1 LEDLVEGNGIMPI
14 ANDTSGCIFYWDSDL
29 GEWMAP
35 ATKKDTFKIGVA
47 YNVFIGKNPVNGVT
61 YVSPTP
67 NIVSLQGPL
76 AAAADKA
83 VEVGYNSGQYDTG
96 FVGNG
101 TLQET
106 EGWNLI
112 GNPFTTTYD
121 FQGQGLPSG
130 MSNSIAIWNAN
141 DGTGKYAYYSSGGGV
156 NGGTQYIAPFQGFF
170 VQTTNASSSDF
181 VFRKSQRT
189 VLASPNLFKN
199 GNNKVRL
206 TYENTVSRYSDELL
220 VEIEPMSTDSFEMEF
235 DSRKLRNGKGMPN
248 FFSYVDK
255 QQLAIQRAAE
265 FEGVKSFQLGIVD
278 TESNMM
284 KVSPNLDELDEDW
297 IAVLEDT
304 KNGERQILENHKK
317 YKYEFDARL
326 DKDRF
331 ILHLITARSEF
342 WRLDDPQS
350 KIKVWVHEELIR
362 VFLSESKMA
371 KVTLINS
378 AGKEVIIYQ
387 LKGERGVNDLII
399 PKVSTG
405 IYYVQVQTAQETI
418 TEKVIINQQF

>member
-1 LEDLVEGNGIMPI
+1 
-14 ANDTSGCIFYWDSDL
+14 
-29 GEWMAP
+29 
-35 ATKKDTFKIGVA
+35 
-47 YNVFIGKNPVNGVT
+47 
-61 YVSPTP
+61 
-67 NIVSLQGPL
+67 
-76 AAAADKA
+76 
-83 VEVGYNSGQYDTG
+83 
-96 FVGNG
+96 
-101 TLQET
+101 
-106 EGWNLI
+106 
-112 GNPFTTTYD
+112 
-121 FQGQGLPSG
+121 
-130 MSNSIAIWNAN
+130 
-141 DGTGKYAYYSSGGGV
+141 
-156 NGGTQYIAPFQGFF
+156 